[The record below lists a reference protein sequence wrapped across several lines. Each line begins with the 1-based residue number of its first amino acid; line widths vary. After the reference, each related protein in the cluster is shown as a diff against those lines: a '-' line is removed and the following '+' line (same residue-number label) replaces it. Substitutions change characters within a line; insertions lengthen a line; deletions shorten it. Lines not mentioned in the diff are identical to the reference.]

1 MVSAKKNKYVKFLKG
16 TTMKLKMIIGTL
28 VATLSTSVFAAAPTT
43 TAFTNFMNNVSSDLS
58 KVNNAQSAQNNSY
71 NEFNRQLVITAKA
84 NGNSSVMVSFLNAY
98 EAKSLP
104 HLVRANQA
112 ITSIKPGAS
121 RNDIAQNLNL
131 AKSEINQYQDTRMQ
145 LFSDSG
151 NNQGGYFIVN
161 REANLFLCTYEN
173 SEVQKGKGIFK
184 WLKTVVNT
192 TKVADCIVSHEA
204 NTSKDLDKKAQ
215 VYAATVG
222 AVSTTAN
229 VFLAN
234 ATYFSEDQFAGRV
247 NDFVTTQKADTKS
260 DVRKVIDGNINHSTC
275 AASIDGF
282 RDGFNASM
290 ASNTSLKSL
299 LLASQPGSKVR
310 TALNIFGADQNN
322 IIGDALNITYVSLTG
337 KKLQDSSKD
346 YDICDYNLYKSNKAN
361 NVYLNKMVNFDEIS
375 KKTNGVL
382 TPEQVYQL
390 FVISSVKATSMA
402 VADRTSGALR
412 LFN

>member
-1 MVSAKKNKYVKFLKG
+1 VLKNKYVKFLKG